1 MSRLCLAMCSV
12 TCAIGLASCG
22 PKTMAAAAPATPP
35 ANAHIYTCDDAAA
48 LAVEYRN
55 GEALATFKGATSTLP
70 QVQSASG
77 AKFEKDGVSVWNKG
91 RDVTFVQG
99 GTTRHCTESNPDDR
113 AH

>member
-1 MSRLCLAMCSV
+1 MSRVCLAMCSV
-12 TCAIGLASCG
+12 TSVVLLASCG
-22 PKTMAAAAPATPP
+22 PKMAATTPATPP
-35 ANAHIYTCDDAAA
+35 ANAHIYTCDDAAT

-55 GEALATFKGATSTLP
+55 GEALATFKGTTSTLP

-77 AKFEKDGVSVWNKG
+77 AHYEKDGLSVWNKG
-91 RDVTFVQG
+91 RDVTFEQG